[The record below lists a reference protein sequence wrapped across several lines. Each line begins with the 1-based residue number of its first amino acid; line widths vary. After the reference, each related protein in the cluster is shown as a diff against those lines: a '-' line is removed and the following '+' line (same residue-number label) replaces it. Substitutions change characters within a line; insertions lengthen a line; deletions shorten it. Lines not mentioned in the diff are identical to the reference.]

1 MARHY
6 LLLMAENFS
15 IEAFREQT
23 AAFISRAVASGDA
36 CPAYGAILPPDRH
49 PQAMH
54 WQRFCFDEGWAGV
67 HWPVE
72 YGGMGLSPEHN
83 IVWHEECALN
93 EVAPYLNLQG
103 IVLAGEAILRS
114 GTDQQRERFLRPT
127 LSNEILWCQLFSEPG
142 AGSDLA
148 GLQTSAV
155 RDGDHFILNG
165 QKVWSSNAQFAQ
177 YGILMARTD
186 TQQPKHKGITFFLL
200 DMQLPGIE
208 VRPIKQM
215 TGDSEFCEVFFTDV
229 PLPAECVL
237 GDVNAG
243 WGVAMAVLQDER
255 GGAGA
260 AGVISLRRRL
270 EAMVEQAGSV
280 DPVGS
285 DQLVQILNRG
295 KALQSLMERRGGD
308 PLIAPIAKLM
318 NSELGYDEAQ
328 LASSLQGSDAMLN
341 SISTDNLLYSP
352 GMSIAGGSSEIQRNI
367 IGERIL
373 GLPRE
378 PEIAD

>member
-1 MARHY
+1 MARYY

-270 EAMVEQAGSV
+270 EAMVEQAGSI

-285 DQLVQILNRG
+285 DQLLQILNRG

>member
-270 EAMVEQAGSV
+270 EAMVEQAGSI

-285 DQLVQILNRG
+285 DQLLQILNRG

>member
-1 MARHY
+1 
-6 LLLMAENFS
+6 MAEIPS
-15 IEAFREQT
+15 IAAFREDAAEFIAT
-23 AAFISRAVASGDA
+23 AVLSGGA
-36 CPAYGAILPPDRH
+36 CPAYGAILPPNLH
-49 PQAMH
+49 QHAML
-54 WQRFCFDEGWAGV
+54 WQRHCFDAGWAGV
-67 HWPVE
+67 HWPTE
-72 YGGMGLSPEHN
+72 YGGMGLTVDHN
-83 IVWHEECALN
+83 VVWHEECAKA

-103 IVLAGEAILRS
+103 LVLAGEAILRS
-114 GTDQQRERFLRPT
+114 GTDEQREYFLRAT

-155 RDGDHFILNG
+155 RDGDYYILNG

-186 TQQPKHKGITFFLL
+186 SEQPKHKGITFFLL
-200 DMQLPGIE
+200 DMELAGVE

-229 PLPAECVL
+229 SLPAESVL
-237 GDVNAG
+237 GEVNGG
-243 WGVAMAVLQDER
+243 WGVAMGVLQDER

-260 AGVISLRRRL
+260 AGVISLRKRL
-270 EAMVEQAGSV
+270 EAMVEGSGSV
-280 DPVGS
+280 DSVKS
-285 DQLVQILNRG
+285 DELTRILNRG
-295 KALQSLMERRGGD
+295 NALQSLMERRGGD
-308 PLIAPIAKLM
+308 PLIAPVAKLM

-328 LASSLQGSDAMLN
+328 LASSLQGAESMLN
-341 SISTDNLLYSP
+341 SKSTEDLLYSP
-352 GMSIAGGSSEIQRNI
+352 GMRIAGGSSEIQRNI

-378 PEIAD
+378 PQIDN

>member
-1 MARHY
+1 
-6 LLLMAENFS
+6 MAEIPS
-15 IEAFREQT
+15 IAAFREDAAEFIAT
-23 AAFISRAVASGDA
+23 AVLSGGA
-36 CPAYGAILPPDRH
+36 CPAYGAILPPNLH
-49 PQAMH
+49 QHAML
-54 WQRFCFDEGWAGV
+54 WQRHCFDAGWAGV
-67 HWPVE
+67 HWPTE
-72 YGGMGLSPEHN
+72 YGGMGLTVDHN
-83 IVWHEECALN
+83 VVWHEECAKA

-103 IVLAGEAILRS
+103 LVLAGEAILRS
-114 GTDQQRERFLRPT
+114 GTDEQREYFLRAT

-155 RDGDHFILNG
+155 RDGDYYILNG

-186 TQQPKHKGITFFLL
+186 SEQPKHKGITFFLL
-200 DMQLPGIE
+200 DMELAGVE

-229 PLPAECVL
+229 SLPAESML
-237 GDVNAG
+237 GEVNGG
-243 WGVAMAVLQDER
+243 WGVAMGVLQDER

-260 AGVISLRRRL
+260 AGVISLRKRL
-270 EAMVEQAGSV
+270 EAMVEGSGSV
-280 DPVGS
+280 DSVKS
-285 DQLVQILNRG
+285 DELIRILNRG
-295 KALQSLMERRGGD
+295 NALQSLMERRGGD
-308 PLIAPIAKLM
+308 PLIAPVAKLM

-328 LASSLQGSDAMLN
+328 LASSLQGAESMLN
-341 SISTDNLLYSP
+341 SKSTEDLLYSP
-352 GMSIAGGSSEIQRNI
+352 GMRIAGGSSEIQRNI

-378 PEIAD
+378 PQIDS

>member
-378 PEIAD
+378 PQIAD

>member
-1 MARHY
+1 
-6 LLLMAENFS
+6 MAEIPS
-15 IEAFREQT
+15 IAAFREDAAEFIAT
-23 AAFISRAVASGDA
+23 AVLSGGA
-36 CPAYGAILPPDRH
+36 CPAYGAILPPNLH
-49 PQAMH
+49 QHAML
-54 WQRFCFDEGWAGV
+54 WQRHCFDAGWAGV
-67 HWPVE
+67 HWPAE
-72 YGGMGLSPEHN
+72 YGGMGLTVDHN
-83 IVWHEECALN
+83 VVWHEECAKA

-103 IVLAGEAILRS
+103 LVLAGEAILRS
-114 GTDQQRERFLRPT
+114 GTDEQREYFLRAT

-155 RDGDHFILNG
+155 RDGDYYILNG

-186 TQQPKHKGITFFLL
+186 SEQPKHKGITFFLL
-200 DMQLPGIE
+200 DMELAGVE

-229 PLPAECVL
+229 SLPAESVL
-237 GDVNAG
+237 GEVNGG
-243 WGVAMAVLQDER
+243 WGVAMGVLQDER

-260 AGVISLRRRL
+260 AGVISLRKRL
-270 EAMVEQAGSV
+270 EAMVEGSGSV
-280 DPVGS
+280 DSVKS
-285 DQLVQILNRG
+285 DELTRILNRG
-295 KALQSLMERRGGD
+295 NALQSLMERRGGD
-308 PLIAPIAKLM
+308 PLIAPVAKLM

-328 LASSLQGSDAMLN
+328 LASSLQGAESMLN
-341 SISTDNLLYSP
+341 SKSTEDLLYSP
-352 GMSIAGGSSEIQRNI
+352 GMRIAGGSSEIQRNI

-378 PEIAD
+378 PQIDS

>member
-1 MARHY
+1 
-6 LLLMAENFS
+6 MAEIPS
-15 IEAFREQT
+15 IAAFREDAAEFIAT
-23 AAFISRAVASGDA
+23 AVLSGGA
-36 CPAYGAILPPDRH
+36 CPAYGAILPPNLH
-49 PQAMH
+49 QHAML
-54 WQRFCFDEGWAGV
+54 WQRHCFDAGWAGV
-67 HWPVE
+67 HWPTE
-72 YGGMGLSPEHN
+72 YGGMGLTVDHN
-83 IVWHEECALN
+83 VVWHEECAKA

-103 IVLAGEAILRS
+103 LVLAGEAILRS
-114 GTDQQRERFLRPT
+114 GTDEQREYFLRAT

-155 RDGDHFILNG
+155 RDGDYYILNG

-186 TQQPKHKGITFFLL
+186 SEQPKHKGITFFLL
-200 DMQLPGIE
+200 DMELAGLE

-229 PLPAECVL
+229 SLPAESVL
-237 GDVNAG
+237 GEVNGG
-243 WGVAMAVLQDER
+243 WGVAMGVLQDER

-260 AGVISLRRRL
+260 AGVISLRKRL
-270 EAMVEQAGSV
+270 EAMVEGSGSV
-280 DPVGS
+280 DSVKS
-285 DQLVQILNRG
+285 DELIRILNRG
-295 KALQSLMERRGGD
+295 NALQSLMERRGGD
-308 PLIAPIAKLM
+308 PLIAPVAKLM

-328 LASSLQGSDAMLN
+328 LASSLQGAESMLN
-341 SISTDNLLYSP
+341 SKSTEDLLYSP
-352 GMSIAGGSSEIQRNI
+352 GMRIAGGSSEIQRNI

-378 PEIAD
+378 PQIDN

>member
-1 MARHY
+1 
-6 LLLMAENFS
+6 MAEIS
-15 IEAFREQT
+15 SLEEFREQT
-23 AAFISRAVASGDA
+23 AAFIARAVDSGDA
-36 CPAYGAILPPDRH
+36 CPAYGAILPPH
-49 PQAMH
+49 LHQQAMH
-54 WQRFCFDEGWAGV
+54 WQRFCFNEGWAGV

-72 YGGMGLSPEHN
+72 HGGMGLSPRHN
-83 IVWHEECALN
+83 IVWHEECAIS

-186 TQQPKHKGITFFLL
+186 SEQPKHKGITFFLL
-200 DMQLPGIE
+200 DMQLAGIE

-229 PLPAECVL
+229 LLPADCVL
-237 GDVNAG
+237 GEVNAG

-270 EAMVEQAGSV
+270 ETMVEKAGAV
-280 DPVGS
+280 DSVGS
-285 DQLVQILNRG
+285 EELVRILNRG

-328 LASSLQGSDAMLN
+328 LDSLLQGSESMLN
-341 SISTDNLLYSP
+341 SASTDNLLYSP

-378 PEIAD
+378 PEIAG

>member
-1 MARHY
+1 MVQTH
-6 LLLMAENFS
+6 S
-15 IEAFREQT
+15 TEAFRED
-23 AAFISRAVASGDA
+23 AAKFIKAAVTSGNA
-36 CPAYGAILPPDRH
+36 CPAYGAILPPSLH
-49 PQAMH
+49 QHAMQ
-54 WQRFCFDEGWAGV
+54 WQRFCFDSGWAGV
-67 HWPVE
+67 HWPVDH
-72 YGGMGLSPEHN
+72 GGMGLTVEHN
-83 IVWHEECALN
+83 VVWHEECAKA

-114 GTDQQRERFLRPT
+114 GSRAQQDYFLRAT

-148 GLQTSAV
+148 SLQTSAV
-155 RDGDHFILNG
+155 QDGDSFILNG

-186 TQQPKHKGITFFLL
+186 VEQPKHKGITFFLL
-200 DMQLPGIE
+200 NMELAGIE

-215 TGDSEFCEVFFTDV
+215 TGDSEFCEVFFSDV
-229 PLPAECVL
+229 AIPSASVL
-237 GDVNAG
+237 GEVNGG
-243 WGVAMAVLQDER
+243 WGVAMGVLQDER

-260 AGVISLRRRL
+260 AGVISLRKRL
-270 EAMVEQAGSV
+270 EAMVEGSSSV
-280 DPVGS
+280 DAVKA
-285 DQLVQILNRG
+285 DELTRILNRG

-308 PLIAPIAKLM
+308 PLIAPVAKLI

-328 LASSLQGSDAMLN
+328 LDSSFHGAESMLN
-341 SISTDNLLYSP
+341 SQSTDNLLYSP

-378 PEIAD
+378 PQIDDG

>member
-1 MARHY
+1 
-6 LLLMAENFS
+6 
-15 IEAFREQT
+15 
-23 AAFISRAVASGDA
+23 
-36 CPAYGAILPPDRH
+36 
-49 PQAMH
+49 
-54 WQRFCFDEGWAGV
+54 
-67 HWPVE
+67 
-72 YGGMGLSPEHN
+72 
-83 IVWHEECALN
+83 
-93 EVAPYLNLQG
+93 
-103 IVLAGEAILRS
+103 
-114 GTDQQRERFLRPT
+114 
-127 LSNEILWCQLFSEPG
+127 
-142 AGSDLA
+142 
-148 GLQTSAV
+148 
-155 RDGDHFILNG
+155 
-165 QKVWSSNAQFAQ
+165 
-177 YGILMARTD
+177 MARTD

-270 EAMVEQAGSV
+270 EAMVEQAGSI

-285 DQLVQILNRG
+285 DQLLQILNRG

-367 IGERIL
+367 IGERVL